1 MVLDEDAAL
10 GKVAAEFGI
19 QFVVAKTDGCRF
31 RPAIGKDNALDTR
44 PVGRRQ
50 THGAGLAGG
59 IQGAAGQMKV
69 PECRT
74 SRANGTDFSMSCRV
88 VAGNHPVPA
97 FGHYAAFAYDHSA
110 KRAAIAGFAA

>member
-1 MVLDEDAAL
+1 VVLDEDAAL
-10 GKVAAEFGI
+10 AKVATEFGI
-19 QFVVAKTDGCRF
+19 EFVIAKTDGCSF

-97 FGHYAAFAYDHSA
+97 FGHDAAFTDDYGT
-110 KRAAIAGFAA
+110 KRATIAGFA

>member
-50 THGAGLAGG
+50 THRAGLAGG

-74 SRANGTDFSMSCRV
+74 SQANGTDFSMGCGG
-88 VAGNHPVPA
+88 VAGDNPVPA
-97 FGHYAAFAYDHSA
+97 FGHNAAFTYDYGT
-110 KRAAIAGFAA
+110 KRATIAGFA